1 MTISQLLIKYRQE
14 HALSQRRFAELCDLS
29 NGYISML
36 ENNLN
41 PSTGKPVV
49 PTLPALKKLSKG
61 MGISLDE
68 LINQIDGNTI
78 VSLKKEFPPSYS
90 DYSPDER
97 QLIEDYR
104 GLTPPGQEY
113 IRQTMA
119 MAKMSYSEKNDALP
133 NLEDAN

>member
-49 PTLPALKKLSKG
+49 PTLPALKKLSQG

-133 NLEDAN
+133 NLEDAR